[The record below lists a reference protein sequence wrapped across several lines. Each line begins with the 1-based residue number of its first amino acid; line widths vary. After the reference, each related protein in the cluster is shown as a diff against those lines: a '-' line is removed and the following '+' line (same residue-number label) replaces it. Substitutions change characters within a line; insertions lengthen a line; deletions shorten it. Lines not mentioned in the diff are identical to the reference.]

1 MRQNEWPPDYVLIK
15 AWREQQ
21 TALLE
26 NDAELVIAA
35 KQHYASNH
43 IDFINDWCITYDPR
57 LLAKRQSPRVPFIL
71 FEQQA
76 HLADFFLTCIKSEE
90 SGLVEKSR
98 DMGATWIG
106 CALSVWM
113 WLFWPGTAIGWGS
126 RKEKLVDSLGDP
138 NSIFEKMR
146 IIIKNV
152 PSVFIPDEFSLK
164 THAHYMRIVNPENG
178 SSIIGEVGDSIGRGG
193 RTLAY
198 FKDESSHYTRAESIE
213 AALMENTRCQL
224 DVSSVSGLGTVF
236 HRRRQAGVEWNPG
249 QQIAK
254 GRTNVFILDWSH
266 HPEKTQQWYDTRKAK
281 ARDEGLLHL
290 FAQEIERDYAAAVE
304 GVIIPGDHAKA
315 AIDAHLKLG
324 IEPSGPHRG
333 ALDVADEGLDTN
345 VQSIAHGILLE
356 YLEQWSKGD
365 TGKTARKSVGVC
377 SRFVSEGLTLENQ
390 YDCIGV
396 GAGVKAE
403 VNRLKE
409 IGKLPKGISFTPWNA
424 AAGVRDP
431 YERVI
436 PKDKESPLNRDFF
449 QNFKAQAWWNVA
461 RRFEITYRAITESDY
476 TYDPDDI
483 ISISSKLPLL
493 WSLISEL
500 SQPVMTRSASTLKL
514 VVKKKPDGAKS
525 PNLGDSFVMNYY
537 PAPAPHKPALALG
550 GIQVLKGRP

>member
-1 MRQNEWPPDYVLIK
+1 MCELQRKTLSTIELKHLLSGADSAGVSFLRYQLPPCTGTRRAVSKIEYDG
-15 AWREQQ
+15 RE
-21 TALLE
+21 E
-26 NDAELVIAA
+26 VRCISIDAEDGLYLTD
-35 KQHYASNH
+35 H
-43 IDFINDWCITYDPR
+43 CI
-57 LLAKRQSPRVPFIL
+57 V
-71 FEQQA
+71 
-76 HLADFFLTCIKSEE
+76 
-90 SGLVEKSR
+90 
-98 DMGATWIG
+98 
-106 CALSVWM
+106 
-113 WLFWPGTAIGWGS
+113 
-126 RKEKLVDSLGDP
+126 
-138 NSIFEKMR
+138 
-146 IIIKNV
+146 
-152 PSVFIPDEFSLK
+152 
-164 THAHYMRIVNPENG
+164 THN
-178 SSIIGEVGDSIGRGG
+178 
-193 RTLAY
+193 
-198 FKDESSHYTRAESIE
+198 SSHYTHAESIE

-365 TGKTARKSVGVC
+365 TGETARKSVGVC
-377 SRFVSEGLTLENQ
+377 SRFVSEGLILENQ

-431 YERVI
+431 YECVI
-436 PKDKESPLNRDFF
+436 PNDKKSPLNRDFF

-550 GIQVLKGRP
+550 GIQVLKGRS